1 MKAGEP
7 IQKKDLRALLYK
19 AACANSQDAINVI
32 NQAADVIIDQINE
45 NYTLIEAEEEPQEQT
60 GE

>member
-7 IQKKDLRALLYK
+7 IQRKDLRALLYEV
-19 AACANSQDAINVI
+19 ACANSQDVI

>member
-1 MKAGEP
+1 MKAGKP
-7 IQKKDLRALLYK
+7 IRRKDLRALLFEV
-19 AACANSQDAINVI
+19 ACANSQDDI
-32 NQAADVIIDQINE
+32 NQAADHIINLINE

>member
-7 IQKKDLRALLYK
+7 IQRKDLRALLYEV
-19 AACANSQDAINVI
+19 ACANSQDLI
-32 NQAADVIIDQINE
+32 NQAADQIINVIND
-45 NYTLIEAEEEPQEQT
+45 NYVLIEAEEEPQEQT